1 MTAALDIPET
11 SFLVPVLLGAFNV
24 PLSESVTE
32 ASLEIMV
39 PEVNYRLGVTL
50 MEITFVTDASSL
62 IAQTVIDGDVE
73 MALAFSGKR
82 IENGAVFQVQQASVQ
97 IRPLEDRAR
106 AEFMESTLN
115 ALLALAEEVRLAI
128 PEIDLDLKLR
138 FNLPLLNISRLLQAR
153 QTAYRLMVIEAATG
167 NQFSLPPHFSPN
179 DMSAIIFAFLAIT
192 ERSFDWQFDTYM
204 LPFRAND
211 AGLNQ
216 LMQVHQSATFTINQ
230 EEVPVLDKSV
240 LLGDARV
247 TVADAIIENF
257 DQVKKA
263 LEKLDDTLV
272 QVVIRSATGRATFEL
287 THAPHLPDNPWP
299 ANIQT
304 LVELESQLD
313 TRLVSRYH
321 ALAASTLEGLTVEEK
336 AAVTTRPEL
345 DEEAFA
351 IEDWDKENL

>member
-1 MTAALDIPET
+1 MVAALDIPKT
-11 SFLVPVLLGAFNV
+11 SFLVPVLPGVLNIAPF
-24 PLSESVTE
+24 ESVTE
-32 ASLEIMV
+32 ASLEITIPEMNYCLSV
-39 PEVNYRLGVTL
+39 PL
-50 MEITFVTDASSL
+50 MEIAPVSDAPKL
-62 IAQTVIDGDVE
+62 IAQTVIDGDVQ
-73 MALAFSGKR
+73 MALAFSGRR
-82 IENGAVFQVQQASVQ
+82 IENGTVFQVQQASVQ
-97 IRPLEDRAR
+97 IRPLEELAR
-106 AEFMESTLN
+106 AEFIESTLN

-138 FNLPLLNISRLLQAR
+138 FDLPLLDISRLLQAR

-167 NQFSLPPHFSPN
+167 NQFSLPPHFSSN

-204 LPFRAND
+204 LSFRANND
-211 AGLNQ
+211 GLNQ
-216 LMQVHQSATFTINQ
+216 LMYIHQSATFLIYQ

-287 THAPHLPDNPWP
+287 TNAPRLPDAPWP
-299 ANIQT
+299 TTIQT
-304 LVELESQLD
+304 LVDLEKPLD

-321 ALAASTLEGLTVEEK
+321 ALAAATLEGLTEDEK
-336 AAVTTRPEL
+336 AAVMARPEL
-345 DEEAFA
+345 DEEAFV
-351 IEDWDKENL
+351 IEDWNKENL